1 MNYIPLKAGTFQMG
15 DTENRGFIEDHES
28 PCVTKEVQAFEVAET
43 TVTNEEFKRF
53 VDETGYQTTAE
64 LIGDSYVF
72 HLLVSPEKRENYSH
86 VSGSSWWLLVP
97 GACWK
102 HPFGPESSIEEILD
116 HPVVHVSLK
125 DALAYCEWAG
135 VQLPTETQWE
145 YAARGGTYTQYPWG
159 EELEQDGIYHANT
172 WQGEFPNQNSELD
185 GFLGTAPVKSFEPN
199 GYGLYQMIGNVWEWC
214 INHRGIPFED
224 IEANAKA
231 PLNLEVEYAIR
242 GGSFLCHCSY
252 CNRYRVA
259 ARNGSPW
266 NSTASH
272 LGFRCIRPLGGQ

>member
-28 PCVTKEVQAFEVAET
+28 PCVIKEVQAYEVAET

-86 VSGSSWWLLVP
+86 VSGSPWWLLVP

-102 HPFGPESSIEEILD
+102 HPFGPESSIENLLN

-145 YAARGGTYTQYPWG
+145 YAARGGTSTQYPWG
-159 EELEQDGIYHANT
+159 EELEQDGKYHANT

-185 GFLGTAPVKSFEPN
+185 GFCKEF
-199 GYGLYQMIGNVWEWC
+199 
-214 INHRGIPFED
+214 
-224 IEANAKA
+224 
-231 PLNLEVEYAIR
+231 
-242 GGSFLCHCSY
+242 
-252 CNRYRVA
+252 
-259 ARNGSPW
+259 
-266 NSTASH
+266 
-272 LGFRCIRPLGGQ
+272 

>member
-28 PCVTKEVQAFEVAET
+28 PCVIKEVQAFEVAET

-86 VSGSSWWLLVP
+86 VSGSPWWLLVP

-102 HPFGPESSIEEILD
+102 HPFGPESSIENLLN

-125 DALAYCEWAG
+125 DALAESG
-135 VQLPTETQWE
+135 
-145 YAARGGTYTQYPWG
+145 
-159 EELEQDGIYHANT
+159 
-172 WQGEFPNQNSELD
+172 
-185 GFLGTAPVKSFEPN
+185 
-199 GYGLYQMIGNVWEWC
+199 
-214 INHRGIPFED
+214 
-224 IEANAKA
+224 
-231 PLNLEVEYAIR
+231 
-242 GGSFLCHCSY
+242 
-252 CNRYRVA
+252 
-259 ARNGSPW
+259 
-266 NSTASH
+266 
-272 LGFRCIRPLGGQ
+272 LGFNFQPKHSGNMRRVVERPLSIHGEKNLNKMENTMRILGKESFQIKIVN

>member
-28 PCVTKEVQAFEVAET
+28 PCLTKEVQAFEMAET

-72 HLLVSPEKRENYSH
+72 HLLVSPEKREDYSH
-86 VSGSSWWLLVP
+86 VSGSPWWLLVP
-97 GACWK
+97 GACWR
-102 HPFGPESSIEEILD
+102 HPFGPESSIENLLD

-145 YAARGGTYTQYPWG
+145 YAARGGTTTQYPWG
-159 EELEQDGIYHANT
+159 EELEQDGKYHANT

-185 GFLGTAPVKSFEPN
+185 GFLGTAPVKSF
-199 GYGLYQMIGNVWEWC
+199 
-214 INHRGIPFED
+214 
-224 IEANAKA
+224 
-231 PLNLEVEYAIR
+231 
-242 GGSFLCHCSY
+242 
-252 CNRYRVA
+252 
-259 ARNGSPW
+259 
-266 NSTASH
+266 
-272 LGFRCIRPLGGQ
+272 